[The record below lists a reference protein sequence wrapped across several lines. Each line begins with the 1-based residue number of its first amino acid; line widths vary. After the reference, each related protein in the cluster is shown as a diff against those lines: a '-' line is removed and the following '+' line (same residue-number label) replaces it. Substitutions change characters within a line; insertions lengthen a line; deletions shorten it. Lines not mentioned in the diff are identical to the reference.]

1 MLSLI
6 LTTDNFRLF
15 IIQSDPGHILM
26 EEEIITTEALR
37 SYKNSFPREFS
48 IGELTPLM
56 YVHYVCKI
64 IWKE

>member
-26 EEEIITTEALR
+26 EEEIITTEAL
-37 SYKNSFPREFS
+37 
-48 IGELTPLM
+48 
-56 YVHYVCKI
+56 
-64 IWKE
+64 

>member
-1 MLSLI
+1 MFSLI
-6 LTTDNFRLF
+6 LTTVDFRLF

-37 SYKNSFPREFS
+37 SYKNSFPCEFS

-56 YVHYVCKI
+56 HVQYVCKI